1 MPKLLWVALPLLIAA
16 TLLVLQALL
25 RRRAPS
31 RQALNIWSSL
41 LLVGYVSTTA
51 GLGIFWMANQQLPP
65 FDWHYLFGYTTVLLV
80 ALHLVFNFPIAW
92 RYLTR
97 PPGAAPA
104 ALASDK
110 QRAASGRRRWLS
122 TLGVLLTAG
131 AAFVLG
137 MRHGRSDFRVE
148 WPMPGGGSSSSSSSS
163 SAGGGPTALAL
174 VDRSAALELVERYH
188 AFSTHTRVGVLLR
201 APSVDWGDPPP
212 PFKHYP
218 DAPRIALAPF
228 ALAPFAPFAPA
239 AADSAPFGLQ
249 ALAAVLWHTAAVTDA
264 RGPVKLRA
272 SPSSGALFSTEL
284 YVVARVVAG
293 LPPGLWH
300 YDAKAHALERLAG
313 ASPADAQ
320 LGAPSE
326 PALHGATAVIVATA
340 VFRRTG
346 HKYRDRSYR
355 YVLADLGHALEN
367 LRLAAGACGASADFV
382 NRFDESRAA
391 ATLGVDESE
400 EGVLALVALRPMA
413 APGPATVDAGP
424 STAAAVRPPQ
434 PETRWL
440 LPPAPAEPALPLG
453 VTSAVHLATSLR
465 AAAPPASASS
475 ASTAPAADRP
485 AGSLTLPTA
494 AAASGA
500 NVLAIIATRRSVRRF
515 APTPLSLDAL
525 AGVLAGM
532 TARRSPPLLSAA
544 VQVYVVVNA
553 VAGLAPGAYRYESG
567 PHRLVTHRA
576 NTDLRATAQAAAF
589 DQDAIGG
596 AAVVFVLAIKRVTF
610 AADAS
615 GPARGYRHAFIE
627 AGLVGERIYI
637 EAGARGLGVCAV
649 GAFYD
654 TEAAALV
661 AIDPDHEW
669 VVHFAALGVPS
680 A

>member
-1 MPKLLWVALPLLIAA
+1 MPKLFWVALPLLIAA
-16 TLLVLQALL
+16 TLLALQALL

-31 RQALNIWSSL
+31 RHALNIWSSL
-41 LLVGYVSTTA
+41 LLTGYVATTA

-80 ALHLVFNFPIAW
+80 ALHLAFNFRIAW
-92 RYLTR
+92 NYVTR
-97 PPGAAPA
+97 APNAA
-104 ALASDK
+104 
-110 QRAASGRRRWLS
+110 RAASADSGQNAGHGRRRWLG
-122 TLGVLLTAG
+122 TLGVLLATG
-131 AAFVLG
+131 TAFVLG
-137 MRHGRSDFRVE
+137 LRHGRSELRVQ
-148 WPMPGGGSSSSSSSS
+148 WPAPGASGGVG
-163 SAGGGPTALAL
+163 AAAAP
-174 VDRSAALELVERYH
+174 DRSDAALELVERYH
-188 AFSTHTRVGVLLR
+188 AFSTHTRAGVLLR

-218 DAPRIALAPF
+218 GAPRVALPPAT
-228 ALAPFAPFAPA
+228 A
-239 AADSAPFGLQ
+239 AAAPFGLE
-249 ALAAVLWHTAAVTDA
+249 ALGAVLWHTAGVTDA

-284 YVVARVVAG
+284 YVAARAVAG

-313 ASPADAQ
+313 ASPADVA
-320 LGAPSE
+320 LGAPFE
-326 PALHGATAVIVATA
+326 PALHDAAAVIVATA

-367 LRLAAGACGASADFV
+367 LRLAADARGARADFV
-382 NRFDESRAA
+382 KRFDESRAA
-391 ATLGVDESE
+391 ATLGVDEGE
-400 EGVLALVALRPMA
+400 EGVLALVALRSMA
-413 APGPATVDAGP
+413 VAGPATADAAPSAPAAEGP
-424 STAAAVRPPQ
+424 TQ

-440 LPPAPAEPALPLG
+440 LPPAPAGQALPLG

-465 AAAPPASASS
+465 AAALPASASP
-475 ASTAPAADRP
+475 AAAPAAAAAAAP
-485 AGSLTLPTA
+485 AGSLPLPPA
-494 AAASGA
+494 ATSVA
-500 NVLAIIATRRSVRRF
+500 NVLAIIAARRSVRRF
-515 APTPLSLDAL
+515 APAPLAQGAL

-532 TARRSPPLLSAA
+532 TAARSPPLLSAA

-553 VAGLAPGAYRYESG
+553 VVGLAPGAYRYESG
-567 PHRLVTHRA
+567 PHMLVARRS

-589 DQDAIGG
+589 DQDVIGD
-596 AAVVFVLAIKRVTF
+596 AAVVFVLAIERATL

-654 TEAAALV
+654 AEAAALV
-661 AIDPDHEW
+661 AIDPEREW
-669 VVHFAALGVPS
+669 VVHFAALGLPS

>member
-16 TLLVLQALL
+16 TLLALQALL

-31 RQALNIWSSL
+31 RHALNIWSSL
-41 LLVGYVSTTA
+41 LLTGYVSTTA
-51 GLGIFWMANQQLPP
+51 GLGIFWVANQQLPA

-80 ALHLVFNFPIAW
+80 ALHLAFNFRIAW
-92 RYLTR
+92 NHVTHA
-97 PPGAAPA
+97 PNAA
-104 ALASDK
+104 
-110 QRAASGRRRWLS
+110 RAASADSGQKTGHGRRRWLG

-131 AAFVLG
+131 TAFVLG
-137 MRHGRSDFRVE
+137 LRHGRSDFRVE
-148 WPMPGGGSSSSSSSS
+148 WPAPGGGADSSP
-163 SAGGGPTALAL
+163 AALS
-174 VDRSAALELVERYH
+174 DRSAAALELVERYH
-188 AFSTHTRVGVLLR
+188 VFSTHTRVGVLLR
-201 APSVDWGDPPP
+201 APSVEWGDPPP

-218 DAPRIALAPF
+218 DAPRIALAP
-228 ALAPFAPFAPA
+228 AASASA
-239 AADSAPFGLQ
+239 AAAPFGLE
-249 ALAAVLWHTAAVTDA
+249 ALAAVLWHTAGVTDA

-284 YVVARVVAG
+284 YVAARAVAG

-300 YDAKAHALERLAG
+300 YDAKDHALERLAG
-313 ASPADAQ
+313 ASPADAA
-320 LGAPSE
+320 LGAPFE
-326 PALHGATAVIVATA
+326 PVLHGAAAVIVATA

-367 LRLAAGACGASADFV
+367 LRLAARARGARADFV

-391 ATLGVDESE
+391 VTLGVDEGE
-400 EGVLALVALRPMA
+400 EGVLALVAMRPGAVAEPASVQPAPSAPA
-413 APGPATVDAGP
+413 AEGPT
-424 STAAAVRPPQ
+424 Q

-440 LPPAPAEPALPLG
+440 LPPTPAGQALPLG

-465 AAAPPASASS
+465 AAAPPASA
-475 ASTAPAADRP
+475 APAASSAAARP
-485 AGSLTLPTA
+485 VGSLRLPPA
-494 AAASGA
+494 AAAISA
-500 NVLAIIATRRSVRRF
+500 NVLAIIATRRTVRRF

-532 TARRSPPLLSAA
+532 TAARSPPLLSAA
-544 VQVYVVVNA
+544 VQVHVIVNA

-567 PHRLVTHRA
+567 PHRLVPRRA
-576 NTDLRATAQAAAF
+576 NTDLRASAQAAAF
-589 DQDAIGG
+589 DQDAVGL
-596 AAVVFVLAIKRVTF
+596 AAVVFVLAIKRATF
-610 AADAS
+610 AADPS

-627 AGLVGERIYI
+627 AGLVGERIYV

-654 TEAAALV
+654 AEAAALV
-661 AIDPDHEW
+661 GIDPEREW

>member
-16 TLLVLQALL
+16 TLLALQALL
-25 RRRAPS
+25 LRRAPS
-31 RQALNIWSSL
+31 RHALNIWSSL
-41 LLVGYVSTTA
+41 LLVGYVATTA

-80 ALHLVFNFPIAW
+80 ALHLAFNFPIAW

-97 PPGAAPA
+97 PPGATPAPPVVEGQVA
-104 ALASDK
+104 AH
-110 QRAASGRRRWLS
+110 GRRRWLA
-122 TLGVLLTAG
+122 TLGVLLTTG
-131 AAFVLG
+131 AVFVLG
-137 MRHGRSDFRVE
+137 LRHGRSELRVQ
-148 WPMPGGGSSSSSSSS
+148 WPAPGIGGGADTGPAASPGG
-163 SAGGGPTALAL
+163 
-174 VDRSAALELVERYH
+174 SAAALDLVERYH

-201 APSVDWGDPPP
+201 APSVEWGDPPP

-218 DAPRIALAPF
+218 DAPRIALAP
-228 ALAPFAPFAPA
+228 A
-239 AADSAPFGLQ
+239 AAAAAAAARFGLEG
-249 ALAAVLWHTAAVTDA
+249 LAAVLWHTAGVTDA

-284 YVVARVVAG
+284 YVAARAVAG
-293 LPPGLWH
+293 LPSGLWH
-300 YDAKAHALERLAG
+300 YDAKDHALERLAG
-313 ASPADAQ
+313 ASPADAA

-326 PALHGATAVIVATA
+326 PALHGAAAVIVATA

-367 LRLAAGACGASADFV
+367 LRLAADARGTRADFV

-391 ATLGVDESE
+391 ATLGIDEGE
-400 EGVLALVALRPMA
+400 EGVLALVALRPRAVAEPASVQPVPSAPA
-413 APGPATVDAGP
+413 AEGPT
-424 STAAAVRPPQ
+424 Q

-440 LPPAPAEPALPLG
+440 LPPTPAGQALPLG

-465 AAAPPASASS
+465 AAAPPASASP
-475 ASTAPAADRP
+475 AAAPAAAAAAPP
-485 AGSLTLPTA
+485 AGSLALPPVA
-494 AAASGA
+494 PSGA

-515 APTPLSLDAL
+515 APTPLAQDAL

-532 TARRSPPLLSAA
+532 TAARSPPLLSAA

-567 PHRLVTHRA
+567 PHRLVARRT

-596 AAVVFVLAIKRVTF
+596 AAVVFVLAIERATF
-610 AADAS
+610 AADPS

-627 AGLVGERIYI
+627 AGLVGERIYV

-654 TEAAALV
+654 AEAATLV
-661 AIDPDHEW
+661 GVDPEREW

>member
-1 MPKLLWVALPLLIAA
+1 MAKLLWVALPLLIAV
-16 TLLVLQALL
+16 TLLALQALL

-31 RQALNIWSSL
+31 RHALNIWSSL
-41 LLVGYVSTTA
+41 LLTGYVATTA

-80 ALHLVFNFPIAW
+80 ALHLAFNFPIAW

-97 PPGAAPA
+97 PPGAVPA
-104 ALASDK
+104 APVVEV
-110 QRAASGRRRWLS
+110 QVAAHGRRRWLG
-122 TLGVLLTAG
+122 TLGVLLATG
-131 AAFVLG
+131 AVFALG
-137 MRHGRSDFRVE
+137 LRHGRSDLRVE
-148 WPMPGGGSSSSSSSS
+148 WPAPGIGGGADSGPAASPGG
-163 SAGGGPTALAL
+163 SA
-174 VDRSAALELVERYH
+174 AALELVERYH

-218 DAPRIALAPF
+218 GAPRIALAP
-228 ALAPFAPFAPA
+228 A
-239 AADSAPFGLQ
+239 AAAASPFGLE
-249 ALAAVLWHTAAVTDA
+249 ALGAVLWHTAGVTDA

-284 YVVARVVAG
+284 YVAARAVAG

-300 YDAKAHALERLAG
+300 YDAEAHALERLAG
-313 ASPADAQ
+313 ALPTDAA

-326 PALHGATAVIVATA
+326 PALHGTAAVIVATA

-367 LRLAAGACGASADFV
+367 LRLAADARGAHTDFV

-391 ATLGVDESE
+391 ATLGIDEGE
-400 EGVLALVALRPMA
+400 EGVLALVALRPRAMA
-413 APGPATVDAGP
+413 MAGPATVEPAPPTPTAEGP
-424 STAAAVRPPQ
+424 TQ
-434 PETRWL
+434 PETRWVV
-440 LPPAPAEPALPLG
+440 PPAPAEQALPLG

-465 AAAPPASASS
+465 AAAPPASAL
-475 ASTAPAADRP
+475 PAAAAPP
-485 AGSLTLPTA
+485 AGALALPPV
-494 AAASGA
+494 AASGA
-500 NVLAIIATRRSVRRF
+500 NVLAIIAARRSVRRF
-515 APTPLSLDAL
+515 APTPLAQAAL

-532 TARRSPPLLSAA
+532 TAARSPPLLSAA

-553 VAGLAPGAYRYESG
+553 VVGLAPGAYRYESG
-567 PHRLVTHRA
+567 LHRLVPRRA
-576 NTDLRATAQAAAF
+576 NTNLRATAQAAAF
-589 DQDAIGG
+589 HQDVIGG
-596 AAVVFVLAIKRVTF
+596 AAVVFVLAIKRATL

-654 TEAAALV
+654 AEAAALV
-661 AIDPDHEW
+661 VIDPDREW

>member
-16 TLLVLQALL
+16 TLLALQALL

-31 RQALNIWSSL
+31 RHALNVWSSL
-41 LLVGYVSTTA
+41 LLTGYVSTTA
-51 GLGIFWMANQQLPP
+51 GLGIFWVANQQLPA

-80 ALHLVFNFPIAW
+80 ALHLAFNFRIAW
-92 RYLTR
+92 NHVTHA
-97 PPGAAPA
+97 PNAA
-104 ALASDK
+104 
-110 QRAASGRRRWLS
+110 RAASADSGQNTGHGRRRWLG

-131 AAFVLG
+131 TAFVLG
-137 MRHGRSDFRVE
+137 LRHGRSDFRVE
-148 WPMPGGGSSSSSSSS
+148 WPAPGGGADSSP
-163 SAGGGPTALAL
+163 AALS
-174 VDRSAALELVERYH
+174 DRSAAALELVERYH
-188 AFSTHTRVGVLLR
+188 VFSTHTRVGVLLR
-201 APSVDWGDPPP
+201 APSVEWGDPPP

-218 DAPRIALAPF
+218 DAPRIALAP
-228 ALAPFAPFAPA
+228 A
-239 AADSAPFGLQ
+239 AAASAAAAPFGLE
-249 ALAAVLWHTAAVTDA
+249 ALAAVLWHTAGVTDA

-284 YVVARVVAG
+284 YVAARAVAG

-300 YDAKAHALERLAG
+300 YDAKDHALERLAG
-313 ASPADAQ
+313 ASPADAA
-320 LGAPSE
+320 LGAPFE
-326 PALHGATAVIVATA
+326 PVLHGAAAVIVATA

-367 LRLAAGACGASADFV
+367 LRLAARARGARADFV

-391 ATLGVDESE
+391 VTLGVDEGE
-400 EGVLALVALRPMA
+400 EGVLALVAMRPGAVAEPASVQPAPSAPA
-413 APGPATVDAGP
+413 AEGPT
-424 STAAAVRPPQ
+424 Q

-440 LPPAPAEPALPLG
+440 LPPTPAGQALPLG

-465 AAAPPASASS
+465 AAAPPASA
-475 ASTAPAADRP
+475 APAASSAAALAASSAAARP
-485 AGSLTLPTA
+485 VGSLRLPPA
-494 AAASGA
+494 AAAISA
-500 NVLAIIATRRSVRRF
+500 NVLAIIATRRTVRRF

-532 TARRSPPLLSAA
+532 TAARSPPLLSAA
-544 VQVYVVVNA
+544 VQVHVIVNA

-567 PHRLVTHRA
+567 PHRLVPRRA
-576 NTDLRATAQAAAF
+576 NTDLRASAQAAAF
-589 DQDAIGG
+589 DQDAVGL
-596 AAVVFVLAIKRVTF
+596 AAVVFVLAIKRATF
-610 AADAS
+610 AADPS

-627 AGLVGERIYI
+627 AGLVGERIYV

-654 TEAAALV
+654 AEAAALV
-661 AIDPDHEW
+661 GIDPEREW

>member
-16 TLLVLQALL
+16 TLLALQALL

-31 RQALNIWSSL
+31 RHALNIWSSL
-41 LLVGYVSTTA
+41 LLTGYVSTTA

-80 ALHLVFNFPIAW
+80 ALHLAFNFPIAW

-97 PPGAAPA
+97 PSGTAPA
-104 ALASDK
+104 ALASDN
-110 QRAASGRRRWLS
+110 QHAASARRRWLS
-122 TLGVLLTAG
+122 TLGLLLTAG
-131 AAFVLG
+131 TAFVLG

-148 WPMPGGGSSSSSSSS
+148 WPMPGGGSSS
-163 SAGGGPTALAL
+163 ADGGPAALA
-174 VDRSAALELVERYH
+174 DRSAALNLVERYH

-218 DAPRIALAPF
+218 DAPRVALLRF
-228 ALAPFAPFAPA
+228 APFAPFAPFALA
-239 AADSAPFGLQ
+239 AADSAPFDLQ
-249 ALAAVLWHTAAVTDA
+249 ALATVLWHTAAVTDA

-284 YVVARVVAG
+284 YVAARAVAG

-313 ASPADAQ
+313 ASPTDAQ

-326 PALHGATAVIVATA
+326 PALQGAAAVIVATA

-367 LRLAAGACGASADFV
+367 LRLAAGACGARADLV
-382 NRFDESRAA
+382 NRFDEARAA
-391 ATLGVDESE
+391 ATLGIDEGE
-400 EGVLALVALRPMA
+400 EGVLALVALAPMA
-413 APGPATVDAGP
+413 AQGPATVDAAP
-424 STAAAVRPPQ
+424 SPAAAERPTQTEP
-434 PETRWL
+434 RWL
-440 LPPAPAEPALPLG
+440 LPPAPAGQALPLG

-465 AAAPPASASS
+465 AAAPPASTSPAAAPP
-475 ASTAPAADRP
+475 ASTADRP
-485 AGSLTLPTA
+485 AGSFPLPPAA

-500 NVLAIIATRRSVRRF
+500 NLLAIIATRRSVRRF

-532 TARRSPPLLSAA
+532 TAAGSPPLLSAA
-544 VQVYVVVNA
+544 VRVYVLVNA

-567 PHRLVTHRA
+567 PHRLVTRRA
-576 NTDLRATAQAAAF
+576 DTDLRATAQAAAF

-596 AAVVFVLAIKRVTF
+596 AAVVFVLAIKRATF

-654 TEAAALV
+654 AEAAALL

>member
-16 TLLVLQALL
+16 TLLALQALL

-31 RQALNIWSSL
+31 RHALNVWSSL
-41 LLVGYVSTTA
+41 LLTGYVSTTA
-51 GLGIFWMANQQLPP
+51 GLGIFWVANQQLPA

-80 ALHLVFNFPIAW
+80 ALHLAFNFRIAW
-92 RYLTR
+92 NHVTHA
-97 PPGAAPA
+97 PNAA
-104 ALASDK
+104 
-110 QRAASGRRRWLS
+110 RAASADSGQNAGHGRRRWLG

-131 AAFVLG
+131 TAFVLG
-137 MRHGRSDFRVE
+137 LRHGRSDFRVE
-148 WPMPGGGSSSSSSSS
+148 WPAPGGGADSSP
-163 SAGGGPTALAL
+163 AALS
-174 VDRSAALELVERYH
+174 DRSAAALELVERYH
-188 AFSTHTRVGVLLR
+188 VFSTHTRVGVLLR
-201 APSVDWGDPPP
+201 APSVEWGDPPP

-218 DAPRIALAPF
+218 DAPRIALAP
-228 ALAPFAPFAPA
+228 A
-239 AADSAPFGLQ
+239 AAASAAAAPFGLE
-249 ALAAVLWHTAAVTDA
+249 ALAAVLWHTAGVTDA

-284 YVVARVVAG
+284 YVAARAVAG

-300 YDAKAHALERLAG
+300 YDAKDHALERLAG
-313 ASPADAQ
+313 ASPADAA
-320 LGAPSE
+320 LGAPFE
-326 PALHGATAVIVATA
+326 PVLHGAAAVIVATA

-367 LRLAAGACGASADFV
+367 LRLAARARGARADFV

-391 ATLGVDESE
+391 VTLGVDEGE
-400 EGVLALVALRPMA
+400 EGVLALVAMRPGAVAEPASVQPAPSAPA
-413 APGPATVDAGP
+413 AEGPT
-424 STAAAVRPPQ
+424 Q

-440 LPPAPAEPALPLG
+440 LPPTPAGQALPLG

-465 AAAPPASASS
+465 AAAPPASA
-475 ASTAPAADRP
+475 APAASSVAALAASSAAARP
-485 AGSLTLPTA
+485 VGSLRLPPA
-494 AAASGA
+494 AAAISA
-500 NVLAIIATRRSVRRF
+500 NVLAIIATRRTVRRF

-532 TARRSPPLLSAA
+532 TAARSPPLLSAA
-544 VQVYVVVNA
+544 VQVHVIVNA

-567 PHRLVTHRA
+567 PHRLVPRRA
-576 NTDLRATAQAAAF
+576 NTDLRASAQAAAF
-589 DQDAIGG
+589 DQDAVGL
-596 AAVVFVLAIKRVTF
+596 AAVVFVLAIKRATF
-610 AADAS
+610 AADPS

-627 AGLVGERIYI
+627 AGLVGERIYV

-654 TEAAALV
+654 AEAAALV
-661 AIDPDHEW
+661 GIDPEREW

>member
-1 MPKLLWVALPLLIAA
+1 MSKLLWVALPLLVAA
-16 TLLVLQALL
+16 TLLALQALL
-25 RRRAPS
+25 LRRAPS
-31 RQALNIWSSL
+31 RHALNIWSSL
-41 LLVGYVSTTA
+41 LLTGYVATTA

-80 ALHLVFNFPIAW
+80 ALHLAFNFPIAW

-97 PPGAAPA
+97 PRGASPAAPVVESQVA
-104 ALASDK
+104 AH
-110 QRAASGRRRWLS
+110 GRRRWLG
-122 TLGVLLTAG
+122 TLGVLLAAG
-131 AAFVLG
+131 TAFVLG
-137 MRHGRSDFRVE
+137 LRHGRSELRVQ
-148 WPMPGGGSSSSSSSS
+148 WPAPGIGGGADSGPASSPGG
-163 SAGGGPTALAL
+163 SA
-174 VDRSAALELVERYH
+174 AALELVERYH

-218 DAPRIALAPF
+218 DASRVALPPAT
-228 ALAPFAPFAPA
+228 A
-239 AADSAPFGLQ
+239 AAASFGLE
-249 ALAAVLWHTAAVTDA
+249 ALGAVLWHTAGVTDA

-284 YVVARVVAG
+284 YVAARAVAG

-300 YDAKAHALERLAG
+300 YDAEAHALERLAG
-313 ASPADAQ
+313 ASPADAE
-320 LGAPSE
+320 LGAPSA
-326 PALHGATAVIVATA
+326 PTLHGAAAVIVATA

-367 LRLAAGACGASADFV
+367 LRLAADARGAHADFV

-391 ATLGVDESE
+391 ATLGIDEGE
-400 EGVLALVALRPMA
+400 EGVLALVALRPRA
-413 APGPATVDAGP
+413 VAGPTVDAAPPTPTAEGP
-424 STAAAVRPPQ
+424 TQ
-434 PETRWL
+434 PAPRWVV
-440 LPPAPAEPALPLG
+440 PPASAGQALPLG

-465 AAAPPASASS
+465 AAAPPASA
-475 ASTAPAADRP
+475 APAAAPAAAAAAAP
-485 AGSLTLPTA
+485 AGSLALPL

-515 APTPLSLDAL
+515 APTPLSQSAL

-532 TARRSPPLLSAA
+532 TAARSPPLLSAA

-553 VAGLAPGAYRYESG
+553 VAGLAPGAYLYESG
-567 PHRLVTHRA
+567 PHRLVPRRA

-589 DQDAIGG
+589 DQDVIGG
-596 AAVVFVLAIKRVTF
+596 AAVVFVLAIERATF
-610 AADAS
+610 AADPS

-637 EAGARGLGVCAV
+637 EADARGLGACAV

-654 TEAAALV
+654 REAAALV
-661 AIDPDHEW
+661 AIDPDREW

>member
-16 TLLVLQALL
+16 TLLALQALL

-31 RQALNIWSSL
+31 RHALNIWSSL
-41 LLVGYVSTTA
+41 LLTGYVSTTA
-51 GLGIFWMANQQLPP
+51 GLGIFWVANQQLPA

-80 ALHLVFNFPIAW
+80 ALHLAFNFRIAW
-92 RYLTR
+92 NHVTR
-97 PPGAAPA
+97 APNAA
-104 ALASDK
+104 
-110 QRAASGRRRWLS
+110 RAASVDSGQNAGHGRRRWLG
-122 TLGVLLTAG
+122 TFGVLFATG
-131 AAFVLG
+131 TAFVLG
-137 MRHGRSDFRVE
+137 LRHGRSELRVE
-148 WPMPGGGSSSSSSSS
+148 WPAPGGGF
-163 SAGGGPTALAL
+163 AGSGPAALSL
-174 VDRSAALELVERYH
+174 SDRSAAALELVERYH

-201 APSVDWGDPPP
+201 APSVEWGDPPP

-218 DAPRIALAPF
+218 DAPRIALAP
-228 ALAPFAPFAPA
+228 ASA
-239 AADSAPFGLQ
+239 AAAAAAPFGLE
-249 ALAAVLWHTAAVTDA
+249 ALAAVLWHTAGVTDA

-284 YVVARVVAG
+284 YVAARAVAG
-293 LPPGLWH
+293 LPSGLWH
-300 YDAKAHALERLAG
+300 YDAKDHALERLAR
-313 ASPADAQ
+313 ASPADAA

-326 PALHGATAVIVATA
+326 PVLHGAAAVIIATA

-367 LRLAAGACGASADFV
+367 LRLAADACGTRADFV

-391 ATLGVDESE
+391 ATLGVNEGE
-400 EGVLALVALRPMA
+400 EGVLALVALRPGAVAEPASVQPVPSAPA
-413 APGPATVDAGP
+413 AEGPT
-424 STAAAVRPPQ
+424 Q

-440 LPPAPAEPALPLG
+440 LPPTPAGQVLPLG

-465 AAAPPASASS
+465 AAALPASASS
-475 ASTAPAADRP
+475 ASASPAAALPAPTAVRP
-485 AGSLTLPTA
+485 AGSLTLPP
-494 AAASGA
+494 AAASGTDE
-500 NVLAIIATRRSVRRF
+500 LAIIATRRTVRRF
-515 APTPLSLDAL
+515 ASTPLAQSAL

-532 TARRSPPLLSAA
+532 TAARSPPLLSAA
-544 VQVYVVVNA
+544 VQVYVIVNA

-567 PHRLVTHRA
+567 PHRLVPRRA

-589 DQDAIGG
+589 DQDAIGL
-596 AAVVFVLAIKRVTF
+596 AAVVFVLAIKRATF
-610 AADAS
+610 AADPS

-637 EAGARGLGVCAV
+637 EAGARGLGACAV

-654 TEAAALV
+654 AEAAALV
-661 AIDPDHEW
+661 AIDPEREW

>member
-16 TLLVLQALL
+16 TLLALQALL
-25 RRRAPS
+25 RRRGPS
-31 RQALNIWSSL
+31 RRALNIWSSL
-41 LLVGYVSTTA
+41 LLTGYVATTA
-51 GLGIFWMANQQLPP
+51 GLGIFWVANQQLPA

-80 ALHLVFNFPIAW
+80 ALHLAFNFRIAW
-92 RYLTR
+92 RYVTH
-97 PPGAAPA
+97 APNVA
-104 ALASDK
+104 
-110 QRAASGRRRWLS
+110 RAASADSGQNAGQGRRRWLG
-122 TLGVLLTAG
+122 TLGLLLATG
-131 AAFVLG
+131 TAFVLG
-137 MRHGRSDFRVE
+137 LRHGRSELRVE
-148 WPMPGGGSSSSSSSS
+148 WPAPGAGSGADSSPAVSLGES
-163 SAGGGPTALAL
+163 G
-174 VDRSAALELVERYH
+174 AALQLVERYH

-212 PFKHYP
+212 PFKQYP
-218 DAPRIALAPF
+218 AAPRIVLP
-228 ALAPFAPFAPA
+228 PA
-239 AADSAPFGLQ
+239 SADATPFGLQ
-249 ALAAVLWHTAAVTDA
+249 ALGAVLWHTAGVTDA

-284 YVVARVVAG
+284 YVAARAVAG

-300 YDAKAHALERLAG
+300 YDAQAHALERLAG
-313 ASPADAQ
+313 AAPADAA
-320 LGAPSE
+320 LGAPAE
-326 PALHGATAVIVATA
+326 PLLHGAAAVILATA

-355 YVLADLGHALEN
+355 YLLADLGHALEN
-367 LRLAAGACGASADFV
+367 LRLATDAQGAHAAFV
-382 NRFDESRAA
+382 KRFDESRAA
-391 ATLGVDESE
+391 ATLGVDEGE
-400 EGVLALVALRPMA
+400 EGVLALVALRPRA
-413 APGPATVDAGP
+413 APGPTSVGAALP
-424 STAAAVRPPQ
+424 ATAAERTTQ
-434 PETRWL
+434 PATRWL
-440 LPPAPAEPALPLG
+440 LPPAPAEQALPLG

-465 AAAPPASASS
+465 AAAPPISASPA
-475 ASTAPAADRP
+475 ASPAAAPAAPAAAP
-485 AGSLTLPTA
+485 AGARPLPPA
-494 AAASGA
+494 AAGVA

-532 TARRSPPLLSAA
+532 TAARSPPLLSAA

-553 VAGLAPGAYRYESG
+553 VAGLAPGAYRYENG
-567 PHRLVTHRA
+567 PHRLLARRA

-596 AAVVFVLAIKRVTF
+596 AAVVFVLAIERATL

-654 TEAAALV
+654 AEAAALV
-661 AIDPDHEW
+661 AIDPQREW

>member
-1 MPKLLWVALPLLIAA
+1 MAKLLWVALPLLIAV
-16 TLLVLQALL
+16 TLLALQALL

-31 RQALNIWSSL
+31 RHALNIWSSL
-41 LLVGYVSTTA
+41 LLTGYVATTA

-80 ALHLVFNFPIAW
+80 ALHLAFNFRIAW
-92 RYLTR
+92 NYVTH
-97 PPGAAPA
+97 APNA
-104 ALASDK
+104 P
-110 QRAASGRRRWLS
+110 RAASADSGQNAGHGRRRWLG
-122 TLGVLLTAG
+122 TLGVLLATG
-131 AAFVLG
+131 TAFVLG
-137 MRHGRSDFRVE
+137 LRHGRSELRVQ
-148 WPMPGGGSSSSSSSS
+148 WPAPGVGGGAAASPDQS
-163 SAGGGPTALAL
+163 
-174 VDRSAALELVERYH
+174 VAALDLVERYH
-188 AFSTHTRVGVLLR
+188 AFSTHTRAGVLLR

-212 PFKHYP
+212 PFKQYP
-218 DAPRIALAPF
+218 DAPRVALP
-228 ALAPFAPFAPA
+228 PA
-239 AADSAPFGLQ
+239 TAGATPFGLE
-249 ALAAVLWHTAAVTDA
+249 ALAAVLWHTAGVTDA

-284 YVVARVVAG
+284 YVAARAVAG

-300 YDAKAHALERLAG
+300 YDAEAHALERMAG
-313 ASPADAQ
+313 ASPTDAA

-326 PALHGATAVIVATA
+326 PALHGTAAVIVATA

-367 LRLAAGACGASADFV
+367 LRLAADARGARADFV
-382 NRFDESRAA
+382 NRFDEARAA
-391 ATLGVDESE
+391 ATLGIDEGE
-400 EGVLALVALRPMA
+400 EGVLALVALRSMA
-413 APGPATVDAGP
+413 APGPATVDAAPSAPAAEGP
-424 STAAAVRPPQ
+424 TQ

-440 LPPAPAEPALPLG
+440 LPPAPAGQALPLG
-453 VTSAVHLATSLR
+453 VTSVVHLATSLR
-465 AAAPPASASS
+465 AAAPPASASP
-475 ASTAPAADRP
+475 AAAPAAAAAAPP
-485 AGSLTLPTA
+485 AGSLALPPVA
-494 AAASGA
+494 PSGA

-515 APTPLSLDAL
+515 APTPLAQGAL
-525 AGVLAGM
+525 AGVLASM
-532 TARRSPPLLSAA
+532 TAARSPPLLSAA

-553 VAGLAPGAYRYESG
+553 VVGLAPGAYRYESG
-567 PHRLVTHRA
+567 PHRLVPRRA

-589 DQDAIGG
+589 DQDVIGG
-596 AAVVFVLAIKRVTF
+596 AAVVFVLAIERATF

-654 TEAAALV
+654 EEAAALV
-661 AIDPDHEW
+661 AIDPEREW

-680 A
+680 V

>member
-16 TLLVLQALL
+16 TLLALQALL
-25 RRRAPS
+25 LRRAPS
-31 RQALNIWSSL
+31 RHALNIWSSL
-41 LLVGYVSTTA
+41 LLVGYVATTA

-80 ALHLVFNFPIAW
+80 ALHLAFNFRIAW
-92 RYLTR
+92 NHLTR
-97 PPGAAPA
+97 APNA
-104 ALASDK
+104 V
-110 QRAASGRRRWLS
+110 RAASADSGQNAGPGRRRWLG
-122 TLGVLLTAG
+122 TLGVLLATG
-131 AAFVLG
+131 TAFVLG
-137 MRHGRSDFRVE
+137 LRHGRSELRVE
-148 WPMPGGGSSSSSSSS
+148 WPAPG
-163 SAGGGPTALAL
+163 AGGGAALAPE
-174 VDRSAALELVERYH
+174 RSGAALEFVERYH
-188 AFSTHTRVGVLLR
+188 AFSTHTRAGVLLR
-201 APSVDWGDPPP
+201 APSVEWGDPPP

-218 DAPRIALAPF
+218 AAPRVALPPATAGAP
-228 ALAPFAPFAPA
+228 
-239 AADSAPFGLQ
+239 PFGLET
-249 ALAAVLWHTAAVTDA
+249 LATVLWHTAGVTDA

-284 YVVARVVAG
+284 YVVARAVAG

-300 YDAKAHALERLAG
+300 YDAEAHALERLAG
-313 ASPADAQ
+313 ASPADAE
-320 LGAPSE
+320 LGAPSA
-326 PALHGATAVIVATA
+326 PALHGAAALIVATA

-367 LRLAAGACGASADFV
+367 LRLTADARGAHADFV
-382 NRFDESRAA
+382 NRFDESRVA
-391 ATLGVDESE
+391 ATLGIDEAE
-400 EGVLALVALRPMA
+400 EGVLALVALRPRA
-413 APGPATVDAGP
+413 APAPATLGSVPPAP
-424 STAAAVRPPQ
+424 AAEGLTP
-434 PETRWL
+434 PETRWH
-440 LPPAPAEPALPLG
+440 LPSAPAGQALALG

-465 AAAPPASASS
+465 RAAPPGSTSS
-475 ASTAPAADRP
+475 AAAAAP
-485 AGSLTLPTA
+485 AGSLALPL
-494 AAASGA
+494 AAASVA

-515 APTPLSLDAL
+515 APTPLSQSAL

-532 TARRSPPLLSAA
+532 TAARSPPLLSVA

-553 VAGLAPGAYRYESG
+553 VAGLAPGAYLYESG
-567 PHRLVTHRA
+567 PHRLVPRRA

-589 DQDAIGG
+589 DQDVIGD
-596 AAVVFVLAIKRVTF
+596 AAVVFVLAIERATF

-654 TEAAALV
+654 AEAAALV
-661 AIDPDHEW
+661 AIDPQLEW
-669 VVHFAALGVPS
+669 VVHFAALGSPS

>member
-1 MPKLLWVALPLLIAA
+1 MAKLLWVALPLLIAV
-16 TLLVLQALL
+16 TLLALQALL

-31 RQALNIWSSL
+31 RHALNIWSSL
-41 LLVGYVSTTA
+41 LLTGYVATTA

-80 ALHLVFNFPIAW
+80 ALHLAFNFPIAW

-97 PPGAAPA
+97 PPGAVPA
-104 ALASDK
+104 APVVEV
-110 QRAASGRRRWLS
+110 QVAAHGRRRWLG
-122 TLGVLLTAG
+122 TLGVLLATG
-131 AAFVLG
+131 AVFALG
-137 MRHGRSDFRVE
+137 LRHGRSDLRVE
-148 WPMPGGGSSSSSSSS
+148 WPAPGIGGGADSGPAASPGG
-163 SAGGGPTALAL
+163 SA
-174 VDRSAALELVERYH
+174 AALELVERYH

-218 DAPRIALAPF
+218 GAPRIALAP
-228 ALAPFAPFAPA
+228 A
-239 AADSAPFGLQ
+239 AAAASPFGLE
-249 ALAAVLWHTAAVTDA
+249 ALGAVLWHTAGVTDA

-284 YVVARVVAG
+284 YVAARAVAG

-300 YDAKAHALERLAG
+300 YDAEAHALERLAG
-313 ASPADAQ
+313 ALPTDAA

-326 PALHGATAVIVATA
+326 PALHGTAAVIVATA

-355 YVLADLGHALEN
+355 YVLADLGYALEN
-367 LRLAAGACGASADFV
+367 LRLAADARGAHTDFV

-391 ATLGVDESE
+391 ATLGIDEGE
-400 EGVLALVALRPMA
+400 EGVLALVALRPRAMA
-413 APGPATVDAGP
+413 MAGPATVEPAP
-424 STAAAVRPPQ
+424 PTPTAERPTQ
-434 PETRWL
+434 PETRWVV
-440 LPPAPAEPALPLG
+440 PPAPAEQALPLG

-465 AAAPPASASS
+465 AAAPPASAL
-475 ASTAPAADRP
+475 PAAAAPP
-485 AGSLTLPTA
+485 AGALALPPV
-494 AAASGA
+494 AASGA

-515 APTPLSLDAL
+515 ASTPLSLDAL

-532 TARRSPPLLSAA
+532 SAARSPPLLSAA

-567 PHRLVTHRA
+567 PHTLVPRRA

-596 AAVVFVLAIKRVTF
+596 AAVVFVLAIQRATF
-610 AADAS
+610 AADPS

-654 TEAAALV
+654 AEAAALV
-661 AIDPDHEW
+661 AIDPERDW

>member
-16 TLLVLQALL
+16 TLLALQALL

-31 RQALNIWSSL
+31 RHALNVWSSL
-41 LLVGYVSTTA
+41 LLTGYVSTTA
-51 GLGIFWMANQQLPP
+51 GLGIFWVANQQLPA

-80 ALHLVFNFPIAW
+80 ALHLAFNFRIAW
-92 RYLTR
+92 NHVTHA
-97 PPGAAPA
+97 PNAA
-104 ALASDK
+104 
-110 QRAASGRRRWLS
+110 RAASADSGQKTGHGRRRWLG

-131 AAFVLG
+131 TAFVLG
-137 MRHGRSDFRVE
+137 LRHGRSDFRVE
-148 WPMPGGGSSSSSSSS
+148 WPAPGGGADSSP
-163 SAGGGPTALAL
+163 AALS
-174 VDRSAALELVERYH
+174 DRSAAALELVERYH
-188 AFSTHTRVGVLLR
+188 VFSTHTRVGVLLR
-201 APSVDWGDPPP
+201 APSVEWGDPPP

-218 DAPRIALAPF
+218 DAPRIALAP
-228 ALAPFAPFAPA
+228 A
-239 AADSAPFGLQ
+239 AAASAAAAPFGLE
-249 ALAAVLWHTAAVTDA
+249 ALAAVLWHTAGVTDA

-284 YVVARVVAG
+284 YVAARAVAG

-300 YDAKAHALERLAG
+300 YDAKDHALERLAG
-313 ASPADAQ
+313 ASPADAA
-320 LGAPSE
+320 LGAPFE
-326 PALHGATAVIVATA
+326 PVLHGAAAVIVATA

-367 LRLAAGACGASADFV
+367 LRLAARARGARADFV

-391 ATLGVDESE
+391 VTLGVDEGE
-400 EGVLALVALRPMA
+400 EGVLALVAMRPGAVAEPASVQPAPSAPA
-413 APGPATVDAGP
+413 AEGPT
-424 STAAAVRPPQ
+424 Q

-440 LPPAPAEPALPLG
+440 LPPTPAGQALPLG

-465 AAAPPASASS
+465 AAAPPASA
-475 ASTAPAADRP
+475 APAASSAAARP
-485 AGSLTLPTA
+485 VGSLRLPPA
-494 AAASGA
+494 AAAISA
-500 NVLAIIATRRSVRRF
+500 NVLAIIATRRTVRRF

-532 TARRSPPLLSAA
+532 TAARSPPLLSAA
-544 VQVYVVVNA
+544 VQVHVIVNA

-567 PHRLVTHRA
+567 PHRLVPRRA
-576 NTDLRATAQAAAF
+576 NTDLRASAQAAAF
-589 DQDAIGG
+589 DQDAVGL
-596 AAVVFVLAIKRVTF
+596 AAVVFVLAIKRATF
-610 AADAS
+610 AADPS

-627 AGLVGERIYI
+627 AGLVGERIYV

-654 TEAAALV
+654 AEAAALV
-661 AIDPDHEW
+661 GIDPEREW

>member
-16 TLLVLQALL
+16 TLLALQALL
-25 RRRAPS
+25 LRRAPS
-31 RQALNIWSSL
+31 RHALNIWSSL
-41 LLVGYVSTTA
+41 LLVGYVATTA

-80 ALHLVFNFPIAW
+80 ALHLAFNFPIAW

-97 PPGAAPA
+97 PPGATPAPPVVEGQVA
-104 ALASDK
+104 AH
-110 QRAASGRRRWLS
+110 GRRRWLA
-122 TLGVLLTAG
+122 TLGVLLTTG
-131 AAFVLG
+131 AVFVLG
-137 MRHGRSDFRVE
+137 LRHGRSELRVQ
-148 WPMPGGGSSSSSSSS
+148 WPAPGIGGGADSGPAASPGG
-163 SAGGGPTALAL
+163 
-174 VDRSAALELVERYH
+174 SAAALDLVERYH

-201 APSVDWGDPPP
+201 APSVEWGDPPP

-218 DAPRIALAPF
+218 DAPRIALAP
-228 ALAPFAPFAPA
+228 A
-239 AADSAPFGLQ
+239 AAAAAAAARFGLEG
-249 ALAAVLWHTAAVTDA
+249 LAAVLWHTAGVTDA

-284 YVVARVVAG
+284 YVAARAVAG
-293 LPPGLWH
+293 LPSGLWH
-300 YDAKAHALERLAG
+300 YDAKDHALERLAG
-313 ASPADAQ
+313 ASPADAA

-326 PALHGATAVIVATA
+326 PALHGAAAVIVATA

-367 LRLAAGACGASADFV
+367 LRLAADARGTRADFV

-391 ATLGVDESE
+391 ATLGIDEGE
-400 EGVLALVALRPMA
+400 EGVLALVALRPRAVAEPASVQPVPSAPA
-413 APGPATVDAGP
+413 AEGPT
-424 STAAAVRPPQ
+424 Q

-440 LPPAPAEPALPLG
+440 LPPTPAGQALPLG

-465 AAAPPASASS
+465 AAAPPASASP
-475 ASTAPAADRP
+475 AAAPAAAAAAPP
-485 AGSLTLPTA
+485 AGSLALPPVA
-494 AAASGA
+494 PSGA

-515 APTPLSLDAL
+515 APTPLAQDAL

-532 TARRSPPLLSAA
+532 TAARSPPLLSAA

-567 PHRLVTHRA
+567 PHRLVARRT

-596 AAVVFVLAIKRVTF
+596 AAVVFVLAIERATF
-610 AADAS
+610 AADPS

-627 AGLVGERIYI
+627 AGLVGERIYV

-654 TEAAALV
+654 AEAATLV
-661 AIDPDHEW
+661 GVDPEREW
-669 VVHFAALGVPS
+669 VIHFAALGVPS